1 MANYKHY
8 VRIDENNRVIKSF
21 SDAFEQPIEGD
32 KLVEESDNRHYNL
45 QLYDENMVLKYKW
58 VEGTGIVERTQEE
71 KQPEINAKRKEGLKQ
86 EIIDLQR
93 RIDACAN
100 LLVYTTVDTTS
111 IIAERDALIAE
122 RDSKIAE
129 FNNL

>member
-8 VRIDENNRVIKSF
+8 VRIDENNKVIKSF

-100 LLVYTTVDTTS
+100 LLVYTTVNTTS